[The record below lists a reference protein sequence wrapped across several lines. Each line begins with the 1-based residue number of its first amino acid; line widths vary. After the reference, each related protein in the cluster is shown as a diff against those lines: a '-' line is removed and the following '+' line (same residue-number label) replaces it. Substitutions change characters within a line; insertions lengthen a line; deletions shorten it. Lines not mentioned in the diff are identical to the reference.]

1 MPPGIKIISKGVFME
16 SRSDSNLTLFPVGI
30 VHSEIKT
37 PFLRADQDGITM
49 EGHLE
54 KVKQD
59 IREMKHQVSQII
71 VFPELS
77 DLLTGI
83 DQYSHLVVLYWAHRV
98 PEQNRSITQVHP
110 MGRREN
116 PKVGIFCTSSP
127 VRPNPILT
135 TVVKLVGQ
143 KENVLKVTGLDAVDQ
158 SPVLDIKPYVKDF
171 YPREKTEI
179 PDWMAQ
185 IIEEVH
191 P

>member
-1 MPPGIKIISKGVFME
+1 ME
-16 SRSDSNLTLFPVGI
+16 FESDSKLALSPVGI
-30 VHSEIKT
+30 VRSEIKT
-37 PFLRADQDGITM
+37 PFLKADHNGITM
-49 EGHLE
+49 EGDLE
-54 KVKQD
+54 KVKRD
-59 IREMKHQVSQII
+59 IREMKHRVSQII

-83 DQYSHLVVLYWAHRV
+83 DQYSHLVLLYWAHRV

-135 TVVKLVGQ
+135 TVVKLVAQ
-143 KENVLKVTGLDAVDQ
+143 EKNVLKVTGLDAVDQ

-171 YPREKTEI
+171 YPRENIKI
-179 PDWMAQ
+179 PDWMAR